1 MATIF
6 PASPAVND
14 TFESDGTTWKWNGTA
29 WTFFSGAGTVG
40 GGGDAT
46 VAFQTTQ
53 PDVASLDAGALWID
67 SDEDAISGLLPATF
81 TRWIKILSASATTI
95 SGLDDNA
102 LSLLYTA
109 GYEKVFINGTLLVR
123 GSDYTASTGNTIVLT
138 TAAESGDSVEIHA
151 YESFQIADT
160 YTQAAADAKFFPIDE
175 SRVDRWTKTFGASAM
190 AISGSDDYA
199 QALDYT
205 SGLESLFING
215 VLVDPSEY
223 TRTSA
228 SVITMDEA
236 ILSADVV
243 DVISPKAFEVAN
255 TYTIA
260 QIDAK
265 YNNRTRWTKTYSASA
280 TVISGV
286 DDNANTLSYTSGYEE
301 VYLNGILLTPI
312 TDYARTSAS
321 VVTLGSAV
329 AINDIIDVVNIQPF
343 NVADVYTEAESD
355 AKYLT
360 QVSASSTYAP
370 VAAGALIQIVPTSIA
385 TTGGSATSSISA
397 TGAVSFASA
406 SAISLNGCFS
416 STYDNYRLMISL
428 SAASADTYLHAR
440 LRASGSDITTSNY
453 NSAVIQAAFGST
465 TLANDNGGTSQ
476 SAWNRFGWLQ
486 AGTLA
491 LEVPTDIG
499 SPNLSRYTSFSNF
512 NSRSGYGHQTAGG
525 TFNATTSADGITI
538 YPLSGTISGTIR
550 VYGYRN

>member
-14 TFESDGTTWKWNGTA
+14 TFESDGTTWKWNGSA

-95 SGLDDNA
+95 SGLDDNV

-138 TAAESGDSVEIHA
+138 TAAESGDSVEVHA

-199 QALDYT
+199 QTLDYT

-228 SVITMDEA
+228 SVITMD
-236 ILSADVV
+236 
-243 DVISPKAFEVAN
+243 
-255 TYTIA
+255 
-260 QIDAK
+260 
-265 YNNRTRWTKTYSASA
+265 
-280 TVISGV
+280 
-286 DDNANTLSYTSGYEE
+286 
-301 VYLNGILLTPI
+301 
-312 TDYARTSAS
+312 
-321 VVTLGSAV
+321 
-329 AINDIIDVVNIQPF
+329 
-343 NVADVYTEAESD
+343 
-355 AKYLT
+355 
-360 QVSASSTYAP
+360 
-370 VAAGALIQIVPTSIA
+370 
-385 TTGGSATSSISA
+385 
-397 TGAVSFASA
+397 
-406 SAISLNGCFS
+406 
-416 STYDNYRLMISL
+416 
-428 SAASADTYLHAR
+428 
-440 LRASGSDITTSNY
+440 
-453 NSAVIQAAFGST
+453 
-465 TLANDNGGTSQ
+465 
-476 SAWNRFGWLQ
+476 
-486 AGTLA
+486 
-491 LEVPTDIG
+491 
-499 SPNLSRYTSFSNF
+499 
-512 NSRSGYGHQTAGG
+512 
-525 TFNATTSADGITI
+525 
-538 YPLSGTISGTIR
+538 
-550 VYGYRN
+550 